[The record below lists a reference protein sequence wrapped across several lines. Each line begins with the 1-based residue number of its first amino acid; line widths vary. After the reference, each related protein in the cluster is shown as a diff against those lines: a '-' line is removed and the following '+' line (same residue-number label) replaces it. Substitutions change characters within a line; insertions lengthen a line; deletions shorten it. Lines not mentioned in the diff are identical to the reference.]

1 MRKIMTKEAT
11 AMIEIKRRRIGEI
24 PVLELTRT
32 NERDK
37 ALPLVVFYH
46 GWTGRKENNLTQ
58 GYEFARQGVRVVM
71 PDALYHGE
79 RTDEKGTRAHEA
91 EFWQIIMQSVKEF
104 PQVVAFYRDAGLIQ
118 NDRIAV
124 SGLSM
129 GGITTC
135 ALLATYDW
143 ITTAG
148 CFMGTPCA
156 VEFLHYLLAHVPGMD
171 QVPQKYVDAQVAAL
185 EKMDLSQ
192 HPERLAGRPVHFW
205 HGLADEIVPPQ
216 PTLDFIKQV
225 QRTPAGKNVTVGTT
239 PDVGH
244 EVPYEATVT
253 IAKQVAVSLTK

>member
-32 NERDK
+32 NEQDK

-104 PQVVAFYRDAGLIQ
+104 PQVVAFYRDAGFIQ

-148 CFMGTPCA
+148 CFMGTPRA

-225 QRTPAGKNVTVGTT
+225 QRTPAGKNVTVETT

>member
-1 MRKIMTKEAT
+1 
-11 AMIEIKRRRIGEI
+11 MIEIKRRRIGEI
-24 PVLELTRT
+24 PVLELAGTEYQDSAR
-32 NERDK
+32 
-37 ALPLVVFYH
+37 PLVVFYH

-79 RTDEKGTRAHEA
+79 RTDEKGPLAHEA

-104 PQVVAFYRDAGLIQ
+104 PQVVAFYRNARLIQ
-118 NDRIAV
+118 DNQIAV

-156 VEFLHYLLAHVPGMD
+156 VDFLHYLLTHVPGMN
-171 QVPQKYVDAQVAAL
+171 QVSQEYVNAQVQAL
-185 EKMDLSQ
+185 EKMDLSH

-205 HGLADEIVPPQ
+205 HGLADETVPPQ

-225 QRTPAGKNVTVGTT
+225 QQTPAGRNVSVNTT
-239 PDVGH
+239 PDAGH
-244 EVPYEATVT
+244 EVPYAATVI
-253 IAKQVAVSLTK
+253 IAKQVATSLTK

>member
-1 MRKIMTKEAT
+1 
-11 AMIEIKRRRIGEI
+11 MIEIKRRRIGEI
-24 PVLELTRT
+24 PVLELAGTEYQDR
-32 NERDK
+32 

-79 RTDEKGTRAHEA
+79 RTDEKGPRAHEA
-91 EFWQIIMQSVKEF
+91 EFWQIVMQSVEEF
-104 PQVVAFYRDAGLIQ
+104 PQVAAFYRDAGLIRDSQ
-118 NDRIAV
+118 IAV

-143 ITTAG
+143 ITAAG

-156 VEFLHYLLAHVPGMD
+156 VDFLHYLLAHVPGMN
-171 QVPQKYVDAQVAAL
+171 QVPQEDVDAQVTAL
-185 EKMDLSQ
+185 EKMDLSH
-192 HPERLAGRPVHFW
+192 HPERIAGRPVHFW
-205 HGLADEIVPPQ
+205 HGLADDTVPPQ
-216 PTLDFIKQV
+216 PTLDFIKHV
-225 QRTPAGKNVTVGTT
+225 QQIPAGRNVTVKTT

-244 EVPYEATVT
+244 EVPYAATVA
-253 IAKQVAVSLTK
+253 IAKQVAASLTK